1 MTRFA
6 KYLLLF
12 LLFDALVIGGYLLLK
27 GKAGGGADAYQWTTI
42 DEAYAPRDAVEEFIK
57 ADAANRGVLPVF
69 IKNYGR
75 DAKMLKRFKGRQFA
89 EPTENVLNMF
99 FKGLDDWM
107 LVDIKIK
114 GENER
119 EAIRTMLYIF
129 ANAQWKVGDSGTL
142 LK

>member
-6 KYLLLF
+6 RFLLLF

-27 GKAGGGADAYQWTTI
+27 GKGGGGADAYQWTTI
-42 DEAYAPRDAVEEFIK
+42 DEAYAPKNAVEEFIK
-57 ADAANRGVLPVF
+57 MDAANRAALPAF
-69 IKNYGR
+69 IKNYGK
-75 DAKMLKRFKGRQFA
+75 DARMLKRFKGRQFA
-89 EPTENVLNMF
+89 APTENVLSMF

-119 EAIRTMLYIF
+119 EAVRTVLYIY
-129 ANAQWKVGDSGTL
+129 ANTQWKVGDSGTL

>member
-1 MTRFA
+1 MTRFV

-27 GKAGGGADAYQWTTI
+27 GKGSGAADTYQWTTI
-42 DEAYAPRDAVEEFIK
+42 DEAYMPRNAVEEFIK
-57 ADAANRGVLPVF
+57 TDSANRAALPVL

-75 DAKMLKRFKGRQFA
+75 DARMLKRFNGRQFA
-89 EPTENVLNMF
+89 QPTEDILNMF

-114 GENER
+114 GKNER
-119 EAIRTMLYIF
+119 EAVRTVLYIL

>member
-57 ADAANRGVLPVF
+57 ACRTGSEQLAQ
-69 IKNYGR
+69 IR
-75 DAKMLKRFKGRQFA
+75 D
-89 EPTENVLNMF
+89 
-99 FKGLDDWM
+99 
-107 LVDIKIK
+107 
-114 GENER
+114 GER
-119 EAIRTMLYIF
+119 VIASADPSYAPISSSDKPSL
-129 ANAQWKVGDSGTL
+129 
-142 LK
+142 

>member
-1 MTRFA
+1 MTKFA

-12 LLFDALVIGGYLLLK
+12 LLFDAVVIGGYLLLK
-27 GKAGGGADAYQWTTI
+27 GKSGGGADTYQWTTI
-42 DEAYAPRDAVEEFIK
+42 DEAYAPKNAVEEFIK
-57 ADAANRGVLPVF
+57 ADAANRAALPVF
-69 IKNYGR
+69 IKNYGK
-75 DAKMLKRFKGRQFA
+75 DAKILKRFKGRQFA

-119 EAIRTMLYIF
+119 EAVRTVLYIF
-129 ANAQWKVGDSGTL
+129 ANAQWKVGDSGSL

>member
-6 KYLLLF
+6 RFLLLF
-12 LLFDALVIGGYLLLK
+12 LLFAALVIGGYLLLK
-27 GKAGGGADAYQWTTI
+27 GKGGGGADAYQWTTI
-42 DEAYAPRDAVEEFIK
+42 DEAYTPKNAVEEFIK
-57 ADAANRGVLPVF
+57 TDAANRAALPVF
-69 IKNYGR
+69 IKNYGK
-75 DAKMLKRFKGRQFA
+75 DARMLKRFKGRQFA

-119 EAIRTMLYIF
+119 EAVRTVLYIY
-129 ANAQWKVGDSGTL
+129 ANTQWKVGDSGTL